1 MSHFAEISGSNNI
14 VTRVIVAEQD
24 FIDSGAVGAG
34 SNWVQTSYNT
44 KGGVHYCGG
53 VEYVTEA
60 VEAKD
65 AVLYTEEN
73 MLLGDELKEV
83 GDIMIP
89 AVEAVEAVYVEG
101 KSPEDVGK
109 PDGGVALRKNY
120 AGVGYTYNSGSD
132 AFIAPQPPNFVSS
145 SLTFYE
151 DDDLL
156 PSYIS
161 NYFAQNPS
169 GSIPYILNEDSCLW
183 ELSGSGS

>member
-24 FIDSGAVGAG
+24 FINSGAVGAS

-44 KGGVHYCGG
+44 HGGVHY
-53 VEYVTEA
+53 
-60 VEAKD
+60 
-65 AVLYTEEN
+65 
-73 MLLGDELKEV
+73 GDV
-83 GDIMIP
+83 SGSY
-89 AVEAVEAVYVEG
+89 A
-101 KSPEDVGK
+101 

-120 AGVGYTYNSGSD
+120 AGIGYTYNSGSD

-145 SLTFYE
+145 SII
-151 DDDLL
+151 L
-156 PSYIS
+156 PVSSYIS
-161 NYFAQNPS
+161 NYFTQNPS

>member
-24 FIDSGAVGAG
+24 FINSGAVGAS
-34 SNWVQTSYNT
+34 SNWIQTSYNT
-44 KGGVHYCGG
+44 KGGVHY
-53 VEYVTEA
+53 
-60 VEAKD
+60 
-65 AVLYTEEN
+65 
-73 MLLGDELKEV
+73 GDV
-83 GDIMIP
+83 SGSY
-89 AVEAVEAVYVEG
+89 A
-101 KSPEDVGK
+101 

>member
-24 FIDSGAVGAG
+24 FINSGAVGAS
-34 SNWVQTSYNT
+34 SNWIQTSYNT
-44 KGGVHYCGG
+44 KGGVHYGDVSG
-53 VEYVTEA
+53 SYV
-60 VEAKD
+60 
-65 AVLYTEEN
+65 
-73 MLLGDELKEV
+73 
-83 GDIMIP
+83 
-89 AVEAVEAVYVEG
+89 
-101 KSPEDVGK
+101 

-151 DDDLL
+151 DDDPP
-156 PSYIS
+156 PSYIR
-161 NYFAQNPS
+161 NYFTQNPS

-183 ELSGSGS
+183 ELSE